1 MGGCVWNEVAHAGS
15 AGASPHRS
23 GIGGAEVRAKE
34 NALVY
39 LSAPR
44 VNPPLHRLLRE
55 CPVVVTGMGAFCG
68 AGTSAGE
75 LWQAVLRGESPADW
89 LPEELSPAGLKVVGI
104 RATTPPL
111 TRLTRKLDRSAQL
124 AHAAATEAWHAA
136 QLNTHPVAPERV
148 GVFVG
153 TSRGAVGKLVEACA
167 GGLQPPSAACDSSDP
182 IRPAHPQ
189 RDGCKPP
196 ARPSDAAH
204 CSLANVSG
212 MLSLAFPA
220 HGPALTVSATCAS
233 GAAAIALAAQ
243 QILLGTVDVAMAG
256 GAEAPLNPLVIAQLH
271 AAGILG
277 HDENPRLTC
286 KPFDAARNGIV
297 LGEGA
302 SFLILESQASARRRG
317 ARMLARLSGWALAAE
332 GGERVGMD
340 RTGASLSRVITESL
354 AMAGVAPAELG
365 CVNAHGTGTLLNDLA
380 EANALRL
387 ALGQAAA
394 RVPCASTKAVTG
406 HCLGASAAL
415 EAVICLQAIQTGHLP
430 GTTNCSTLD
439 PAVRLNV
446 LRASRDFPAVQSAL
460 SVSAGF
466 WGNQA
471 ALVFQPA

>member
-1 MGGCVWNEVAHAGS
+1 ME
-15 AGASPHRS
+15 
-23 GIGGAEVRAKE
+23 AEVRAKG

-44 VNPPLHRLLRE
+44 VNPPLLHRLLRDH
-55 CPVVVTGMGAFCG
+55 PVVVTGMGAFCG
-68 AGTSAGE
+68 AGTSVGE
-75 LWQAVLRGESPADW
+75 LWQTVLHGESPANW
-89 LPEELSPAGLKVVGI
+89 LAEESSPAGLRVAGC
-104 RATTPPL
+104 RAGNPLL
-111 TRLTRKLDRSAQL
+111 TRLTRKMDRSTQL
-124 AHAAATEAWHAA
+124 AHAAAQEAWSVARLDA
-136 QLNTHPVAPERV
+136 LPVAPERI

-153 TSRGAVGKLVEACA
+153 TSRGAVGKLAETVA
-167 GGLQPPSAACDSSDP
+167 
-182 IRPAHPQ
+182 
-189 RDGCKPP
+189 DGCERAK
-196 ARPSDAAH
+196 PSDAAY

-233 GAAAIALAAQ
+233 GAAALALAAE
-243 QILLGTVDVAMAG
+243 QILLGKVDAAIAG

-277 HDENPRLTC
+277 HDADPRLTC

-302 SFLILESQASARRRG
+302 GFLILESLASARRRG
-317 ARMLARLSGWALAAE
+317 APVLARLTGWALAAE

-340 RTGASLSRVITESL
+340 RTGASLSRVITEAL
-354 AMAGVAPAELG
+354 AMAGVVPAQLG
-365 CVNAHGTGTLLNDLA
+365 YINAHGTGTLLNDLA
-380 EANALRL
+380 EANALQL
-387 ALGQAAA
+387 ALGEAAS
-394 RVPCASTKAVTG
+394 RVPCSSTKAVTG

-415 EAVICLQAIQTGHLP
+415 EAVISIQAIRNGHLP
-430 GTTNCSTLD
+430 GTVNCRNLD
-439 PAVRLNV
+439 PQVKLNLLRVSTGPTAVESV
-446 LRASRDFPAVQSAL
+446 L